1 MLDIT
6 ICDKEYYKIKKEYEK
21 HFKQINKDINNLIK
35 NLYWF
40 NNILRLLTSCLR
52 SLISLLL
59 LFIHS
64 ISKATNWL

>member
-1 MLDIT
+1 MNIT
-6 ICDKEYYKIKKEYEK
+6 ICDKEYYKIKKQYENN
-21 HFKQINKDINNLIK
+21 FKQINKDITNLIK

-40 NNILRLLTSCLR
+40 NSILRFLTSCLR

-59 LFIHS
+59 LFMHS